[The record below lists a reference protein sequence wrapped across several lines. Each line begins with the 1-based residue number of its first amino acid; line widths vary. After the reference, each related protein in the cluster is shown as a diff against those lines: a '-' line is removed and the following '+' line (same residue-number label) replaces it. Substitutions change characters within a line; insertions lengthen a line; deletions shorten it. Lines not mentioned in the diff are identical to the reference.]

1 MRKKTPIAIEHKAD
15 GIKLMEHVASE
26 KKSNQ
31 NKDGCYRVV
40 IIVHSLSRV
49 SLFTAP

>member
-26 KKSNQ
+26 KNQ
-31 NKDGCYRVV
+31 TRIKMVATE
-40 IIVHSLSRV
+40 LLL
-49 SLFTAP
+49 LFIR